1 MFKLLIDTCVWLDVA
16 KDHQQQATLGVLEEL
31 VRQGEVSLLVPNI
44 VRDEFARNKAR
55 IVQDSQRSLSSVLKR
70 AKEVVDQFGDSK
82 HKRAVLEQ
90 LNEVDYKLPS
100 LGESAVESIGRV
112 EKLLADAPP
121 LEVSDDAKLRST
133 ERAIAKKAPF
143 HREKNSMADALL
155 IETYGELVAL
165 KSAGVRFAFVTH
177 NIKDFSQP
185 NGDHRLPHPDLAAYF
200 SRIKYLYFI
209 NLAEA
214 LKRLNPGMVTDYM
227 IEHEWV
233 EEPRRLSEI
242 VKAID
247 ELTDE
252 VWYDRHQMLRQ
263 MVESGKIIL
272 SCSALQVGPLVNS
285 SFGTFLFALPDVSWV
300 SAHTTMPS

>member
-70 AKEVVDQFGDSK
+70 AKEVVDQFGDGK

-200 SRIKYLYFI
+200 SRIKSLYFI